1 MKIPYSLLK
10 IKFIFC
16 SLLIFGLISSF
27 NKNQA
32 QGFNNNEWIFGCGEE
47 SPAKAI
53 SFGKG
58 TSPSIRNLNDILG
71 NDNVAVAIDPISGN
85 VIFYTDGVL
94 LYNNLERPMQNMA
107 PQLAG
112 DWDAQQGVAI
122 GILDYDV
129 DGDKLYYTF
138 YVNDAGTLFYSIVDM
153 NDPGGA
159 TGSQPPLGAITEKD
173 IQITTGVTGPILVVR
188 PAETTFLLTIEGG
201 NLVARGFTDVAGE
214 FEDPITTPLP
224 FAVRSMYFDEESGE
238 LVLIPEDPNE
248 DIHILTIE
256 PDGSSLG
263 ELITIEG
270 TGNGTPINGV
280 EFSPDGEYMYFSR
293 GNELIRI
300 STTDPDLPAQTIPL
314 QTEIEEIYDIRVG
327 PDGRLYYL
335 YSEPGL
341 DAIYVGVVENPNEED
356 ILEVTVDEDPFDQAD
371 FCSTT
376 FPNFSPNA
384 ELDPVVDFT
393 WQPEQPCQNNPIQL
407 TSEITPRNFRPVS
420 FEWELSAELVDADG
434 EPIELDLDQEHLLIP
449 ADATAEESVTV
460 TLTVTFADGSTM
472 DVTNTITLN
481 ENPIE
486 AQFTPQDTTICAGQC
501 FDIDTWLEASMGDD
515 QQGGRGIG
523 GPGGGGMDNLEY
535 FWSDRKEEGWGPKE
549 RPCITDKPGLYW
561 VLVRDPMNPE
571 GCTAYASI
579 RVNVWDIDDPKNNIW
594 YFGDGAGLDFNPD
607 PDDPDG
613 PIPRPIPSRH
623 PSNMPAGVT
632 TISDA
637 AGEVLFY
644 SDGSTVWNATGD
656 VLAENIGGDPNVGQ
670 SILAVAVPQ
679 DETLY
684 YLFTIGNGEAKFSTV
699 DLKGSPPTGVGFGSV
714 PTQDNFLFSTSTEK
728 MAAAGSSPTWVLFH
742 EAGNNTF
749 RAYPVGPQG
758 IGQPV
763 FSAVGQNHNFNSGE
777 IGAMKFSPDGSQVA
791 ITFSDGTNNWVEIFD
806 FDSETGELSEYASI
820 DLGGDGEVYG
830 VEFSGDGSRIYVS
843 YLGGNSR
850 VEEFIIEP
858 IEGCFEC
865 LDNANT
871 KGERESCIVDTR
883 MEVTSEGDFGAL
895 QIGPDGQVYVA
906 RPGQS
911 VIGQIQTLEIS
922 DEDCTTRHFYNT
934 QAHDPMPGTSNLGL
948 PAFVNMDGSAIP
960 EPALDGPEQLCLD
973 PEEGAWG
980 LFEGGGEPDIDT
992 YFWTI
997 RNEDGDIIH
1006 EEEGGE
1012 EAQNLEYEF
1021 PTDGTFTVELRVDR
1035 CGDPT
1040 YFEDEMEVVVIAPPT
1055 LILEDEAV
1063 LCAGDEIELT
1073 AMDEEADGFNE
1084 EDYIFEWV
1092 NAAGEIL
1099 GTTNTIT
1106 VNEESIYTVRV
1117 RHRIP
1122 EGTPDAEILSC
1133 PNTQSIFVG
1142 PAFQFEVEQS
1152 DEEVCV
1158 GEIVTFEPDTPI
1170 EGEWFYQLEGEED
1183 RIRLQTSETLELDT
1197 EILGAG
1203 QFDIIFVAE
1212 DPLVED
1218 CMIEKRNPLLVNP
1231 LPDYTI
1237 EVLDIEVD
1245 CDNPEGVIVLTVNS
1259 PIESLVIEELDLS
1272 FENLEPGQVEQI
1284 ENLAPRNYTFLASN
1298 NSCEFTRTARIDN
1311 ISPPANYEYDLDLEA
1326 DCDNQLGSITVT
1338 FSSIP
1343 VTASY
1348 ELVREGS
1355 GETWTGE
1362 FSEGLPNTI
1371 ENLPSGQY
1379 AFQIITPDGCPIPHP
1394 DPIIIDFRT
1403 IPAELVPESF
1413 CGNEGNTITVTGN
1426 FREGMSF
1433 EWYLDNVPLSSGP
1446 ETTIAAEDGGVYLV
1460 EILNEFGCVVG
1471 EDRVTI
1477 LDSNIQSPTLDDRYV
1492 ICAIENFA
1500 PEIFAG
1506 NYERFEW
1513 VFEDE
1518 DEPFSD
1524 MPSILPDRPGEYT
1537 LRVWDEEG
1545 CMSMTTFMVEEDCE
1559 PRVITPNAM
1568 NLRDPNKWFVVYVN
1582 EFVNE
1587 VQLLIYNRWGELIH
1601 VVEQVDTPPR
1611 VPILE
1616 WDGTVRGQTV
1626 PIGTY
1631 PVIIRFKSVRQNLE
1645 KEIKTAVVVLE

>member
-1 MKIPYSLLK
+1 MLK
-10 IKFIFC
+10 IKFIFS
-16 SLLIFGLISSF
+16 SLLILGLILLF
-27 NKNQA
+27 NKSQA

-58 TSPSIRNLNDILG
+58 TNPSIRNLNDILG
-71 NDNVAVAIDPISGN
+71 NDNVAVAIDPITGN

-112 DWDAQQGVAI
+112 DLDAQQGVAI

-138 YVNDAGTLFYSIVDM
+138 YVNDVGTLYYSIVDM

-159 TGSQPPLGAITEKD
+159 TGSQPPLGAIAEKD
-173 IQITTGVTGPILVVR
+173 VQIATDITGPILVVR
-188 PAETTFLLTIEGG
+188 AAETTFLLTIEGG
-201 NLVARGFTDVAGE
+201 NLVARGFTEVAGE

-224 FAVRSMYFDEESGE
+224 FAVKSMYFDEESGE
-238 LVLIPEDPNE
+238 LVLIPEDPDE
-248 DIHILTIE
+248 DIHILTLE
-256 PDGSSLG
+256 PDGTSLG

-300 STTDPDLPAQTIPL
+300 STTDPDLPPQTIPL
-314 QTEIEEIYDIRVG
+314 QTDIEEIFDIRVG

-341 DAIYVGVVENPNEED
+341 EAIYVGVVENPNEED
-356 ILEVTVDEDPFDQAD
+356 ILEVEVDEDPFDQAD

-384 ELDPVVDFT
+384 ELAPEVDFT
-393 WQPEQPCQNNPIQL
+393 WQPEMPCQNNPIQL

-449 ADATAEESVTV
+449 ADATAEESISV
-460 TLTVTFADGSTM
+460 TLTVTFADGSTI
-472 DVTNTITLN
+472 DVTNTITLT

-515 QQGGRGIG
+515 QQGGGGIGGPGVG

-571 GCTAYASI
+571 CTAYASI

-594 YFGDGAGLDFNPD
+594 YFGDGAGLDFNP
-607 PDDPDG
+607 G
-613 PIPRPIPSRH
+613 PEGEDLPVPRPIPSRH

-644 SDGSTVWNATGD
+644 SDGETVWDANGV
-656 VLAENIGGDPNVGQ
+656 VLAENIGGDQNVAQ
-670 SILAVAVPQ
+670 SVLAVAVPQ

-699 DLKGSPPTGVGFGSV
+699 DIKGSTETGFGSV

-728 MAAAGSSPTWVLFH
+728 MAAVGSDPTWVIFH

-763 FSAVGQNHNFNSGE
+763 FSAVGQNHNFDAGE
-777 IGAMKFSPDGSQVA
+777 IGAMKLSPDGSQVA

-806 FDSETGELSEYASI
+806 FDTETGELSEYASL
-820 DLGGDGEVYG
+820 DLGSDGEVYG
-830 VEFSGDGSRIYVS
+830 VEFSGDGSRVYVS

-858 IEGCFEC
+858 IEDCFEC
-865 LDNANT
+865 LDNANS
-871 KGERESCIVDTR
+871 KEERESCIIETR
-883 MEVTSEGDFGAL
+883 DVVTSDGDFGAL

-906 RPGQS
+906 RPGQN
-911 VIGQIQTLEIS
+911 VIGQIQTMEIS
-922 DEDCTTRHFYNT
+922 DEDCTTRHFYNN
-934 QAHDPMPGTSNLGL
+934 QAHDPMEGTSNLGL

-980 LFEGGGEPDIDT
+980 LFEGGGEPDIDFYT
-992 YFWTI
+992 WIITLP
-997 RNEDGDIIH
+997 NGDIDQVVIR
-1006 EEEGGE
+1006 GGE
-1012 EAQNLEYEF
+1012 ESQNLEYEF
-1021 PTDGTFTVELRVDR
+1021 TFEGTHTVRLEVER
-1035 CGDPT
+1035 CGDT
-1040 YFEDEMEVVVIAPPT
+1040 EYFEDEMEVVVIAPPS

-1063 LCAGDEIELT
+1063 LCAGESVTLF
-1073 AMDEEADGFNE
+1073 AMDAEADGFDAA
-1084 EDYIFEWV
+1084 DYIFEWV

-1106 VNEESIYTVRV
+1106 VDEESVYTVRV
-1117 RHRIP
+1117 SFNIP
-1122 EGTPDAEILSC
+1122 EDNPDAEALSC
-1133 PNTQSIFVG
+1133 PSTQSIFVG

-1152 DEEVCV
+1152 EEEVCL
-1158 GEIVTFEPDTPI
+1158 GEIVTFTPDTPI
-1170 EGEWFYQLEGEED
+1170 EGEWFYQLEGED
-1183 RIRLQTSETLELDT
+1183 RVRITESQDLELDT
-1197 EILGAG
+1197 ETIGEG
-1203 QFDIIFVAE
+1203 VFSIIFMAE

-1218 CMIEKRNPLLVNP
+1218 CLIEKIMALRVNP
-1231 LPDYTI
+1231 LPDYEI
-1237 EVLDIEVD
+1237 EVLDVDVD
-1245 CDNPEGVIVLTVNS
+1245 CDNPEGVIVLTINA
-1259 PIESLVIEELDLS
+1259 PIESITIEELDLT
-1272 FENLEPGQVEQI
+1272 FTGLEPGQVETI
-1284 ENLAPRNYTFLASN
+1284 DNLAPGNYTFLASN
-1298 NSCEFTRTARIDN
+1298 NGCEFAQSARIEN
-1311 ISPPANYEYDLDLEA
+1311 ISPPENYEFDLAYDA
-1326 DCDNQLGSITVT
+1326 DCDTELGEITVT

-1343 VTASY
+1343 ITASY
-1348 ELVREGS
+1348 ELVRQG
-1355 GETWTGE
+1355 TGE
-1362 FSEGLPNTI
+1362 VRTGGFSEELGFIIDDIPPG
-1371 ENLPSGQY
+1371 EY
-1379 AFQIITPDGCPIPHP
+1379 AFQIITPDGCPIPYP

-1426 FREGMSF
+1426 FREGMNF

-1446 ETTIAAEDGGVYLV
+1446 ETTIPAEDGGVYLV

-1477 LDSNIQSPTLDDRYV
+1477 LDSNIQTPTLDDRYV

-1506 NYERFEW
+1506 NYDRFEW

-1545 CMSMTTFMVEEDCE
+1545 CMAMTTFLVDEDCE

-1568 NLRDPNKWFVVYVN
+1568 NLRDPNKRFVVYVN

-1587 VQLLIYNRWGELIH
+1587 VQVLIYNRWGELIH
-1601 VVEQVDTPPR
+1601 VDEQVDTPPR
-1611 VPILE
+1611 EPIME